1 MIYKERYEI
10 QKVKSPEDVK
20 KSFYVRHLIPK
31 DGGTYLAIGEIRYF
45 ETLEAAKT
53 RTGTHAIQNMTLK
66 QYAD

>member
-45 ETLEAAKT
+45 ETLEEAQAYQEAQEARIKAKE
-53 RTGTHAIQNMTLK
+53 GAK
-66 QYAD
+66 A

>member
-31 DGGTYLAIGEIRYF
+31 DGGTWIACGGTKYF
-45 ETLEAAKT
+45 ETQAEAEAFLNAQEDRLKAKE
-53 RTGTHAIQNMTLK
+53 GAK
-66 QYAD
+66 V